1 MFTNAPNNALASEAA
16 CFDTFAPSYRQ
27 HFNATALVAGTYTKK
42 AIEGAVIYRGPSL
55 IDGAPIVVVAT
66 LTDSNG
72 KTGEV
77 LQTYILRA
85 DMDPRDAS
93 KTGADF
99 AICGNCPHRGTP
111 TDSPRSKVATARSCY
126 VVIGQGPLNTFKS
139 LARGSVYPTVNGHA
153 DIAALGRD
161 RTVRL
166 GTYGDPAAVP
176 SYIWESLVSDARAHV
191 GYTHQSGI
199 DTADVRTDL
208 CMTSA
213 DTLEDA
219 QAAWSRGERTFRIVS
234 DYADMSANEIA
245 CPADTRGL
253 QCADCRL
260 CGGTS
265 VASPKSIAIAVHGAG
280 ARYF

>member
-1 MFTNAPNNALASEAA
+1 MFTNAPTNALAAETA
-16 CFDTFAPSYRQ
+16 CFDTYAPSYRQ
-27 HFNATALVAGTYTKK
+27 HFSALHLVTGTYTKK

-55 IDGAPIVVVAT
+55 IDGAPIVVIAT

-93 KTGADF
+93 KSGDDF

-111 TDSPRSKVATARSCY
+111 TNSARSKVAAARSCY

-139 LARGSVYPTVNGHA
+139 FARGSVYPTVNGHA

-176 SYIWESLVSDARAHV
+176 SYIWESLISDARAHV

-199 DTADVRTDL
+199 DTADVRSDL

-213 DTLEDA
+213 DTLADA
-219 QAAWSRGERTFRIVS
+219 QDAWARGERTFRVVS
-234 DYADMSANEIA
+234 DYADMAANEIA
-245 CPADTRGL
+245 CPADTRGV

-280 ARYF
+280 AKYF

>member
-1 MFTNAPNNALASEAA
+1 MFTNAPNNALASEIA

-27 HFNATALVAGTYTKK
+27 HFSAAALVAGTYTKK
-42 AIEGAVIYRGPSL
+42 AHEGAVIYRGPSL
-55 IDGAPIVVVAT
+55 IDGAPIVVIAT

-93 KTGADF
+93 KSGADF

-139 LARGSVYPTVNGHA
+139 LMRGSVYPTVNGHA

-191 GYTHQSGI
+191 GYTHQSGV

-213 DTLEDA
+213 DTLADA